1 MSHLKTGY
9 VLIVNKKSKLKLT
22 KPRHLTILAINSAAQ
37 RNFLIPYKLGSN
49 MEFILPVAYVKLNQ
63 IRASFDKIIDVFV
76 QKRIPV
82 SGNVQFSQFLR
93 KELTDL

>member
-1 MSHLKTGY
+1 
-9 VLIVNKKSKLKLT
+9 
-22 KPRHLTILAINSAAQ
+22 
-37 RNFLIPYKLGSN
+37 